1 MAANQKEAAVVKQG
15 VDPKRAQSCRV
26 AEGGEGSPSI

>member
-1 MAANQKEAAVVKQG
+1 MAANKKEAAAVKLG
-15 VDPKRAQSCRV
+15 DDPKRAHSCRV